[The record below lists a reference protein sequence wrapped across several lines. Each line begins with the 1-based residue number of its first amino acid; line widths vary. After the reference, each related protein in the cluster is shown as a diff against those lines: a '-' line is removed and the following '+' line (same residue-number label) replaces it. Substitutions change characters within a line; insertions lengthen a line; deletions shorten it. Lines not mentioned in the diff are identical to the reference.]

1 MLPRDLLL
9 QASRHPQELAGLIDR
24 AEQAL
29 RTWEPVWSEFLAAE
43 VLEEAQARLGDLAEL
58 ALESAGGWPQAE
70 RRRLCLQR
78 RELARAGDSAGAD
91 GAPGSG
97 ASGTSAAPEAW
108 APLRGLAIA
117 GNFLFDPAEA
127 RDMRQALVAQG
138 ASPGAIGDIWIQ
150 GDRGAQLVVTP
161 ELAQTLDQT
170 TAQVRSVEVHLEA
183 LPLEQL
189 QIPAQRLPRQLT
201 TVEASLRLDAVASA
215 GFGLSRNRMADLIRS
230 GAVRINWQPVTSPS
244 RELALGDRVRL
255 EGRGE
260 LELLEVQLT
269 KRDRWRLVLQ
279 RR

>member
-9 QASRHPQELAGLIDR
+9 QASRHPLALAGLIDL
-24 AEQAL
+24 AEQAV
-29 RTWEPVWSEFLAAE
+29 RTWEPVWSDFLAAE
-43 VLEEAQARLGDLAEL
+43 VLEEAQARLGPLAEL
-58 ALESAGGWPQAE
+58 SLTSAGGWPQAE

-78 RELARAGDSAGAD
+78 HELASTLDSPAGEGPDGTGAAGA
-91 GAPGSG
+91 
-97 ASGTSAAPEAW
+97 SAAAETW

-138 ASPGAIGDIWIQ
+138 APPGAIGDIWIQ
-150 GDRGAQLVVTP
+150 GDRGAQAVVTP
-161 ELAQTLDQT
+161 ELAGALDQA
-170 TAQVRSVEVHLEA
+170 TAQVRSVAVRLEA

-215 GFGLSRNRMADLIRS
+215 GFGLSRNRMADLIRA
-230 GAVRINWQPVTSPS
+230 GAVRINWQAVSSPS

-260 LELLEVQLT
+260 LALLEVERT
-269 KRDRWRLVLQ
+269 KRDRWRLILQ